1 MMNQTTDTLLLHQ
14 SNKLIISF
22 HTVLRGFRQ
31 IVLRLFPFS
40 IPELLVQLEEVS
52 TPALL
57 NTTANRI
64 QYQLW
69 KLPNKEQAL
78 IRKRMIATLS
88 VHTLEGG
95 TASLRLEAAGWLRLL
110 LQAGLVTK
118 PEEIFV
124 TFVTAAVCERAG
136 ENATT
141 TLTERKALLSLL
153 FQCFWPFHYPYP
165 AYSWEVS
172 PANEVFYPLAPLLE
186 QADYEMQD
194 ALIGI
199 FAELPRLDDEQI
211 LEYLLPVVLQWSQ
224 HNDPERRRRVPN
236 ILARIDQDS
245 ARDALKRLQADTDRL
260 VSESAKSA
268 AGYARNA

>member
-1 MMNQTTDTLLLHQ
+1 MMNQTTDTLLLHH
-14 SNKLIISF
+14 SNKLITSYHAI
-22 HTVLRGFRQ
+22 LRSFRQ
-31 IVLRLFPFS
+31 ILLRLFPLS

-69 KLPNKEQAL
+69 KLPNKEQVL
-78 IRKRMIATLS
+78 IRKRMIASLS
-88 VHTLEGG
+88 MHTLEGS
-95 TASLRLEAAGWLRLL
+95 TASIRLEAASWLRLL

-124 TFVTAAVCERAG
+124 TMVTAIVRERAG
-136 ENATT
+136 ENKTM
-141 TLTERKALLSLL
+141 TLEERKVLLSLM
-153 FQCFWPFHYPYP
+153 FQCFWPFHFPYP
-165 AYSWEVS
+165 AYSWEVF

-236 ILARIDQDS
+236 ILARIDQD
-245 ARDALKRLQADTDRL
+245 RPGRH
-260 VSESAKSA
+260 
-268 AGYARNA
+268 

>member
-1 MMNQTTDTLLLHQ
+1 MINQTTDTLLLHQ
-14 SNKLIISF
+14 SNKLITSF

-31 IVLRLFPFS
+31 ILLRLFPFS
-40 IPELLVQLEEVS
+40 IPELLVQLDEVS

-88 VHTLEGG
+88 VHTLEGS
-95 TASLRLEAAGWLRLL
+95 TASLRLEAASWLRLL
-110 LQAGLVTK
+110 LQAGLVAK
-118 PEEIFV
+118 PEEAFV
-124 TFVTAAVCERAG
+124 TLVTATVRERAD
-136 ENATT
+136 ENITT
-141 TLTERKALLSLL
+141 TLIERKALLSLM
-153 FQCFWPFHYPYP
+153 FQCFWPFHFPYP
-165 AYSWEVS
+165 AYSWEEF
-172 PANEVFYPLAPLLE
+172 PANKIFYPLAPLLE

-211 LEYLLPVVLQWSQ
+211 REYLLPVVLQWSEHQ
-224 HNDPERRRRVPN
+224 DPERRRRVPN

-245 ARDALKRLQADTDRL
+245 AREALNRLQADTDRL
-260 VSESAKSA
+260 VRENAKNA